1 MPRSFQPLGDRVV
14 VKPSEKE
21 DVSKGGII
29 IPDSANERPQEG
41 EVIAIGPGR
50 VADDGKRIPM
60 ELGVGDMVLYSKY
73 AGTELKE
80 SEDEEYL
87 VLRES
92 DILAKI
98 V

>member
-29 IPDSANERPQEG
+29 IPDSAKERPQEG
-41 EVIAIGPGR
+41 QVIAIGPGR